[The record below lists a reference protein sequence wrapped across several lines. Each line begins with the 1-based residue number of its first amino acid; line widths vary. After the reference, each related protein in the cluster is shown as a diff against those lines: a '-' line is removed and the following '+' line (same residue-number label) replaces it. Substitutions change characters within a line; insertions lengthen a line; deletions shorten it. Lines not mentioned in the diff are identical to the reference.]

1 MPDICI
7 IILKQD
13 DMKKIMMLFL
23 SVLLIGTTAKADD
36 KPIEYSK
43 LPQQSQT
50 FITKY
55 FPGKTIALVKMDKE
69 LFDTSYEVIFS
80 DGNKVEFD
88 KKGNWKDIDCTYTEL
103 PSALVPAQIRNYVS
117 KNYPNIKIDKIEKES
132 RGRISVELSND
143 VELLFD
149 SAFKLIDIDN

>member
-1 MPDICI
+1 
-7 IILKQD
+7 
-13 DMKKIMMLFL
+13 MLFL
-23 SVLLIGTTAKADD
+23 SLILIGTTAKADD
-36 KPIEYSK
+36 RPIDYSK
-43 LPQQSQT
+43 LPKQSQT

-55 FPGKTIALVKMDKE
+55 FSGKNIALVKMDKE

-88 KKGNWKDIDCTYTEL
+88 KSGNWKDIDCSYTE
-103 PSALVPAQIRNYVS
+103 VPAELIPAAIKTYVS

-143 VELLFD
+143 LDLLFD
-149 SAFKLIDIDN
+149 SSFNLINIDN

>member
-1 MPDICI
+1 
-7 IILKQD
+7 
-13 DMKKIMMLFL
+13 MMLFL
-23 SVLLIGTTAKADD
+23 SLILIGTTAKADD
-36 KPIEYSK
+36 RPIDYSK
-43 LPQQSQT
+43 LPKQSQT

-55 FPGKTIALVKMDKE
+55 FSGKNIALVKMDKE

-88 KKGNWKDIDCTYTEL
+88 KSGNWKDIDCSYTE
-103 PSALVPAQIRNYVS
+103 VPAELIPAAIKTYVS

-143 VELLFD
+143 LDLLFD
-149 SAFKLIDIDN
+149 SSFNLINIDN